1 MLIRPAKYISI
12 KEVISMKKLYVGLD
26 VHKKFCQAVV
36 IDIITESGDVI
47 KREKRKDKNMYG

>member
-1 MLIRPAKYISI
+1 
-12 KEVISMKKLYVGLD
+12 MKKLYVGLD

-36 IDIITESGDVI
+36 MTESGDVI